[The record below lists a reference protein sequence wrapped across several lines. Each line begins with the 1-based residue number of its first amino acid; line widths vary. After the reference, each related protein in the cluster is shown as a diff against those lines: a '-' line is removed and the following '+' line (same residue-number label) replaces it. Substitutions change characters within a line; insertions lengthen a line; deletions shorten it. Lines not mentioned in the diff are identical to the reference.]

1 MILILS
7 GTDIRTLVLI
17 QLVLI
22 PKHLGDFTDFFVIF
36 PLIKLNLTTVSSA
49 QMGEILETPMFVS
62 ASQNTTLEKPIWC

>member
-36 PLIKLNLTTVSSA
+36 PLKIKFNHSVLGSDGGDFGDSNVR
-49 QMGEILETPMFVS
+49 
-62 ASQNTTLEKPIWC
+62 